1 MKLQNLASSH
11 VERGPQQPHPY
22 SPAWKDGEGRERRM
36 GEGRGKETWPGGR
49 EKRNRGRERE
59 KRDRGRVHVT
69 SELGS
74 SLSHAFKSGVY
85 V

>member
-1 MKLQNLASSH
+1 
-11 VERGPQQPHPY
+11 
-22 SPAWKDGEGRERRM
+22 M

-74 SLSHAFKSGVY
+74 SLSHAFKPGVY